1 MTAALG
7 TPGAG
12 GPGLGGREV
21 GGPWAP
27 RTGVLLRILPPSLYA
42 GRSRVL
48 VERSVITQR
57 RAWVAVLSGFFEPLF
72 YLLAFGAG
80 LGTIVGTV
88 GSGGQVLT
96 YSQFVGPA
104 LLAAS
109 AMNGAVLDST
119 SNVFFKFRYAKLY
132 DTMLATPLGPLDVAL
147 GEITWA
153 TVRGALYAVGF
164 LGVLGALGLASSWW
178 ALAMFPAALLICFGF
193 AALGMAAAT
202 FMRSWQHLE
211 YVQLVLVPMFLFSTT
226 FYPLTVYP
234 GALRV
239 LVQVFP
245 LFHGVEIM
253 RTLATGA
260 PTWATLGHATY
271 FVGMAVVGF
280 ALVTRRLGTLLLR

>member
-1 MTAALG
+1 MTAGVG
-7 TPGAG
+7 TGS
-12 GPGLGGREV
+12 GR
-21 GGPWAP
+21 G
-27 RTGVLLRILPPSLYA
+27 GVLLRVLPPGLYA

-57 RAWVAVLSGFFEPLF
+57 RAWIAVLSGFFEPLF

-88 GSGGQVLT
+88 GSGGQGLS
-96 YSQFVGPA
+96 YSEFVGPA

-119 SNVFFKFRYAKLY
+119 NNVFFKFKHAKLY

-164 LGVLGALGLASSWW
+164 LAVLGALGLITTPW
-178 ALAMFPAALLICFGF
+178 ALLMFPAALLVCFGF
-193 AALGMAAAT
+193 ASLGMAAAT

-226 FYPLTVYP
+226 FYPLSVYP
-234 GALRV
+234 GALRIV
-239 LVQVFP
+239 VQVFP
-245 LFHGVEIM
+245 LFHGAEIM
-253 RTLATGA
+253 RTLAAGA
-260 PTWATLGHATY
+260 PTWATLGHAAY
-271 FVGMAVVGF
+271 FVGMTVVGF
-280 ALVTRRLGTLLLR
+280 AVVTRRLGTLLLR

>member
-1 MTAALG
+1 MN
-7 TPGAG
+7 
-12 GPGLGGREV
+12 
-21 GGPWAP
+21 
-27 RTGVLLRILPPSLYA
+27 GVLLRVLPPALYA

-57 RAWVAVLSGFFEPLF
+57 RAWMAVLSGFFEPLF
-72 YLLAFGAG
+72 YLLAFGTG

-88 GSGGQVLT
+88 DSGGQQLS
-96 YSQFVGPA
+96 YAEFVGPA

-119 SNVFFKFRYAKLY
+119 NNVFFKFRYAKLY

-153 TVRGALYAVGF
+153 TVRGAMYAVGF
-164 LGVLGALGLASSWW
+164 LAVLAALGTITSPW
-178 ALAMFPAALLICFGF
+178 ALLMFPAALLICFGF
-193 AALGMAAAT
+193 AAAGMAAAT

-226 FYPLTVYP
+226 FYPLSVYP
-234 GALRV
+234 GALRI

-245 LFHGVEIM
+245 LFQAC
-253 RTLATGA
+253 R
-260 PTWATLGHATY
+260 
-271 FVGMAVVGF
+271 
-280 ALVTRRLGTLLLR
+280 

>member
-1 MTAALG
+1 MN
-7 TPGAG
+7 
-12 GPGLGGREV
+12 
-21 GGPWAP
+21 
-27 RTGVLLRILPPSLYA
+27 GVLLRVLPPALYA

-57 RAWVAVLSGFFEPLF
+57 RAWMAVLSGFFEPLF
-72 YLLAFGAG
+72 YLLAFGTG

-88 GSGGQVLT
+88 DSGGQQLS
-96 YSQFVGPA
+96 YAEFVGPA

-119 SNVFFKFRYAKLY
+119 NNVFFKFRYAKLY

-153 TVRGALYAVGF
+153 TVRGAMYAVGF
-164 LGVLGALGLASSWW
+164 LAVLAALGIITSPW
-178 ALAMFPAALLICFGF
+178 ALLMFPAALLICFGF
-193 AALGMAAAT
+193 AAAGMAAAT

-226 FYPLTVYP
+226 FYPLSVYP
-234 GALRV
+234 GALRI

-245 LFHGVEIM
+245 LFHGVQIM
-253 RTLATGA
+253 RELAAGA
-260 PTWATLGHATY
+260 PDLGTLGHAAY
-271 FVGMAVVGF
+271 FVAMVIVGF
-280 ALVTRRLGTLLLR
+280 AVVTRRLGALLLR

>member
-1 MTAALG
+1 MS
-7 TPGAG
+7 
-12 GPGLGGREV
+12 
-21 GGPWAP
+21 WAP
-27 RTGVLLRILPPSLYA
+27 ARGGLLLRVLPPALYA

-57 RAWVAVLSGFFEPLF
+57 RAWMAVFSGFFEPLF

-80 LGTIVGTV
+80 LGTIIGTV
-88 GSGGQVLT
+88 RHGGQALT
-96 YSQFVGPA
+96 YAEFVGPA
-104 LLAAS
+104 LLASS

-119 SNVFFKFRYAKLY
+119 NNVFFKFKHAKLY

-164 LGVLGALGLASSWW
+164 LVVLAALGVLTSPW
-178 ALAMFPAALLICFGF
+178 ALLMLPAALLICFGF
-193 AALGMAAAT
+193 AAIGMASAT

-226 FYPLTVYP
+226 FYPLAVYP
-234 GALRV
+234 AALRV

-245 LFHGVEIM
+245 LFHGVEMM
-253 RTLATGA
+253 RTLAVG
-260 PTWATLGHATY
+260 PPTLGTLAHASY
-271 FVGMAVVGF
+271 FVAMTVVGF
-280 ALVTRRLGTLLLR
+280 AVVTRRLGRLLMT